1 MQGGYGGG
9 APGGGG
15 GWGPPPGGAPPGGAP
30 PGGGYGGP
38 PQGAP
43 PGGGYGAPPGG
54 GFGAPPGAPPPG
66 GGYGAPP
73 PGGGWA
79 PPPQGGNP
87 GGGGFNP
94 YGAPGA
100 GGPQQTGA
108 GRFFKTAAIGGAIG
122 GVLSSIPLVSAL
134 NCCFCLLY
142 MAGAVIGI
150 QLYLKENPQEM
161 LSNGDAATSGA
172 ISGAITGV
180 IAGVLGIL
188 VNLIFGGAGSMA
200 ALAKSLPPDV
210 VKNFGWALAGG
221 ASIIGV
227 IFGVIIYTGFGALG
241 GFLGIALFFK
251 DRARK

>member
-1 MQGGYGGG
+1 M
-9 APGGGG
+9 
-15 GWGPPPGGAPPGGAP
+15 
-30 PGGGYGGP
+30 
-38 PQGAP
+38 
-43 PGGGYGAPPGG
+43 
-54 GFGAPPGAPPPG
+54 
-66 GGYGAPP
+66 
-73 PGGGWA
+73 
-79 PPPQGGNP
+79 
-87 GGGGFNP
+87 
-94 YGAPGA
+94 
-100 GGPQQTGA
+100 
-108 GRFFKTAAIGGAIG
+108 
-122 GVLSSIPLVSAL
+122 LSSIPLVSAL
-134 NCCFCLLY
+134 NCCFCLLC

-200 ALAKSLPPDV
+200 AIAKSLPPDV
-210 VKNFGWALAGG
+210 AKNFGWALAGG